1 MLDDRVVRVKVT
13 GDFAC
18 FTRPDL
24 KVERMT
30 YPCMTPSAARGILDS
45 ILWKPEFQWYVRRII
60 VLKPVRFATI
70 KRNEI
75 NSKQGK
81 TPIVVDEVDSSGK
94 PKYRAQRN
102 SVVLKDVA
110 YIVEGSIYQKQASD
124 KNKPEKYI
132 GRKGIDADNDGMF
145 IRRVKK
151 GQCWR
156 RPYLGVREFSTE
168 FEYRGVYK
176 LPNKPMELSETERPI
191 PETIPIGSMLFDIF
205 YDEKGKPAP
214 LFFYDVAMRNG
225 VLNCEVPEND
235 KMMQSSHIQPPMDSE
250 TSALIYNF
258 NQREEMEAGL

>member
-1 MLDDRVVRVKVT
+1 MLDSRIVSVKVT

-60 VLKPVRFATI
+60 VLNPIRFCTI

-81 TPIVVDEVDSSGK
+81 TPIVVDEVDNRGK
-94 PKYRAQRN
+94 PKYRVQRN

-110 YIVEGSIYQKQASD
+110 YIIEASIYQKQASVN
-124 KNKPEKYI
+124 NKPEKYI
-132 GRKGIDADNDGMF
+132 GMNTGKEGMF
-145 IRRVKK
+145 PRRIKK

-156 RPYLGVREFSTE
+156 RPYLGVREFSAE
-168 FEYRGVYK
+168 F
-176 LPNKPMELSETERPI
+176 MEPDGIEQPI
-191 PETIPIGSMLFDIF
+191 KETIPIGSMLFDIF
-205 YDEKGKPAP
+205 YNEKGKPEP
-214 LFFYDVAMRNG
+214 IFFHDVAIRNG

-235 KMMQSSHIQPPMDSE
+235 KMMQSIHVQPPTDSE
-250 TSALIYNF
+250 ISAVIYEF
-258 NQREEMEAGL
+258 NRQEEKEAAL

>member
-1 MLDDRVVRVKVT
+1 MLDRRVVRLKVK

-45 ILWKPEFQWYVRRII
+45 ILWKPEFQWYVRRIL
-60 VLKPVRFATI
+60 VLNSIRFATI

-75 NSKQGK
+75 NSKQSR
-81 TPIVVDEVDSSGK
+81 TPIIIDEVDAVGK

-110 YIVEGSIYQKQASD
+110 YIIEASIYQKQASEE
-124 KNKPEKYI
+124 NKPEKYI
-132 GRKGIDADNDGMF
+132 GRKGVDADNDGMF

-156 RPYLGVREFSTE
+156 RPYLGVREFSAE
-168 FEYRGVYK
+168 F
-176 LPNKPMELSETERPI
+176 MELDETEQPI
-191 PETIPIGSMLFDIF
+191 KDTIPIGSMLFDIF
-205 YDEKGKPAP
+205 YASNGKPEP
-214 LFFYDVAMRNG
+214 LFFYDVAVRNG

-235 KMMQSSHIQPPMDSE
+235 KMMQSSHFRPPINSE
-250 TSALIYNF
+250 TSAMIYEF
-258 NQREEMEAGL
+258 NQREEEEAAL

>member
-1 MLDDRVVRVKVT
+1 MLDNRIVRLKVK

-45 ILWKPEFQWYVRRII
+45 ILWKPEFQWYVRRIL
-60 VLKPVRFATI
+60 VLNPVKFCAI

-75 NSKQGK
+75 NSKQGRS
-81 TPIVVDEVDSSGK
+81 PIVIEEK
-94 PKYRAQRN
+94 RAQRN

-110 YIVEGSIYQKQASD
+110 YVIEASIYQEKQTD
-124 KNKPEKYI
+124 KNRPEKYI
-132 GRKGIDADNDGMF
+132 GRKGVDADNNGIF

-156 RPYLGVREFSTE
+156 RPYLGVREFSAE
-168 FEYRGVYK
+168 F
-176 LPNKPMELSETERPI
+176 MELDGTEEPIRETN
-191 PETIPIGSMLFDIF
+191 PIGSMLFDIF
-205 YDEKGKPAP
+205 YDEKGKPEP
-214 LFFYDVAMRNG
+214 LFFYDVAVRNG

-235 KMMQSSHIQPPMDSE
+235 KMMQSSHFRPPIDSE
-250 TSALIYNF
+250 TSAMIYEF
-258 NQREEMEAGL
+258 NQQEEREAAL